1 MISFIVYSYSN
12 IGYPQF
18 IMDKD
23 IEDIESLQVS
33 IVSGD
38 EIIYM
43 KFRDGTA
50 YQFDSGIQDPRLS
63 DYFDGGY
70 VLTKQKDIRKW
81 LEYDGKTEYNIDCP
95 YDRWYRHM
103 EGFGA

>member
-18 IMDKD
+18 IMNKD
-23 IEDIESLQVS
+23 IEDIESLQVN
-33 IVSGD
+33 IISGD
-38 EIIYM
+38 ETIYI
-43 KFRDGTA
+43 KFHDGTS
-50 YQFDSGIQDPRLS
+50 YQFDSSIQDPRIS

-70 VLTKQKDIRKW
+70 MLTKKEDIRKW
-81 LEYDGKTEYNIDCP
+81 MEYDGKVEYNTDCP

-103 EGFGA
+103 EGFGS